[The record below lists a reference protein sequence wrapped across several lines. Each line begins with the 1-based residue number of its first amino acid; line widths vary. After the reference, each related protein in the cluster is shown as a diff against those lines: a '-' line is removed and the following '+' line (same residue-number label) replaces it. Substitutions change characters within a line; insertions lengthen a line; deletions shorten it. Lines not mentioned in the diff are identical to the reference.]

1 MEKKECTFLTNCFDP
16 IRFWAALSVMILH
29 YTAYALMLSDDGVA
43 VMHFLGMW
51 HHFFRALLFCSQ

>member
-29 YTAYALMLSDDGVA
+29 YTAYALIIQVSHMIFYAQKDL
-43 VMHFLGMW
+43 
-51 HHFFRALLFCSQ
+51 